1 MHVIS
6 RKALRR
12 FAERHPDAAGPL
24 DRWYE
29 LASRAQWASIAGVR
43 QVWPQ
48 ADAVRVASGHAVTV
62 FNVGGNKYR
71 LLAAIHYNR
80 QKLFVLAMLTHGEY
94 STGGW
99 KEQL

>member
-6 RKALRR
+6 RKALRQ
-12 FAERHPDAAGPL
+12 FALRHPEASGPL

-29 LASRAQWASIAGVR
+29 LAAHARWGSIRDVRRACQ
-43 QVWPQ
+43 Q
-48 ADAVRVASGHAVTV
+48 ADAVRVVSGHEVTV

-80 QKLFVLAMLTHGEY
+80 QKLFVLAVLTHAEY
-94 STGGW
+94 TRGGW
-99 KEQL
+99 KETL